1 VLIDSHAHLI
11 DRRFAKDLGAV
22 LDRAKEN
29 GVEVIINVGYDLESS
44 FEAVNLAREYDF
56 IYTAVGIHPHDAAR
70 VPEDYLSKLKEFC
83 RHTRVI
89 AVGEIGLD
97 YYRKLSPRL
106 TQRRI
111 FREQLA
117 LARELDLPVII
128 HDREAHQEVMEILS
142 KDKPPQAGGVIH
154 CFSGDRE
161 MALACISMGFY
172 ISFAGPITF
181 SKANQVHEV
190 VVQVPLEKIL
200 IETDAPYL
208 APQSKRGQRNEPA
221 HVRFVGEKIALLKS
235 IPFTKVAAI
244 TTANAKNLFKISP

>member
-1 VLIDSHAHLI
+1 MLIDSHAHLV

-22 LDRAKEN
+22 LDRAQEN

-70 VPEDYLSKLKEFC
+70 VSEDYLPKLKELC
-83 RHTRVI
+83 RHNRVV

-97 YYRKLSPRL
+97 YYRNLSPRL
-106 TQRRI
+106 TQQRI

-142 KDKPPQAGGVIH
+142 KDKLPQAGGVIH

-181 SKANQVHEV
+181 SKTNRAHEV
-190 VVQVPLEKIL
+190 VVQLPLEKIL

-208 APQSKRGQRNEPA
+208 APQNKRGQRNEPA
-221 HVRFVGEKIALLKS
+221 YVRFVGEKIALLKK

-244 TTANAKNLFKISP
+244 TTANAKNLFKISL